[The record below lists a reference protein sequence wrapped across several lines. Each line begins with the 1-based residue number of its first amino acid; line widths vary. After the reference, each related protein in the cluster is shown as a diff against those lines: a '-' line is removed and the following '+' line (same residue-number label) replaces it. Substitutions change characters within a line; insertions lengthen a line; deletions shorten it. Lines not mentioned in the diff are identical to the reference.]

1 VALVPSAIVRFF
13 ERTQFADTPQEKP
26 WWLKS
31 SIDEIEWRVDVGKND
46 LREVRE
52 GVRGG
57 LVLRWDAL
65 MPSGKLTD
73 PSHATLCAELK
84 ALMIAVADTRESTR
98 SINTVFRTILNF
110 AEFLGLK
117 YGSELLSRGLLVAH
131 IDDVE
136 DFLEAHVEAGT
147 CATGRFIERF
157 ERYLDAAA
165 ASERPSDMAS
175 LKALF
180 GQTAGNQISFLAI
193 GEAISIDWERL
204 RASYAF
210 RAHLSEY
217 GYCHKVRHDN
227 GPRTT
232 SGYVDVLKAVGQASH
247 AVPALR
253 GWALGRLQSL
263 ADVCRPFRGGIDG
276 RTPTMPKIVRERLML
291 MACSWMLNEAPALER
306 HVEELVGVVVD
317 RGGGDGSD
325 FVSLL
330 NMVERGTSF
339 GSLQHSADFI
349 ERIHARRG
357 NRRHPHAEYRL
368 LPIVMGMIRLH
379 IGVCYVLTA
388 LLSCSRRT
396 EVCDLSHDSLFSV
409 DGRDYLTI
417 EQAKRGR
424 LNVRPTFD
432 KPVPR
437 IVRMAMETMANL
449 KKQLLRIIPIDDLLV
464 NERAFFFF
472 SMRGIRP
479 FDVNDAG
486 AIVRMVGSY
495 FDLRNEDGSAWTLAS
510 HQLRRAFAMTF
521 FHSEGSE
528 AALPALAWLM
538 GHHSVEETWRYV
550 SESMTGKELSHAEA
564 CMAMAAV
571 GADSTSHS
579 AGKLKEMLLQ
589 HFGCDDLTVLD
600 PEEAMEYLEMLS
612 ETGEIS
618 VRPVQI
624 ATSDRKS
631 FTVLVSFRSG
641 Q

>member
-1 VALVPSAIVRFF
+1 MALVSSAIVKFF
-13 ERTQFADTPQEKP
+13 ERTQFTDKPQEKP

-46 LREVRE
+46 LREVGE
-52 GVRGG
+52 GLRGG

-73 PSHATLCAELK
+73 PSHATLCAQLK
-84 ALMIAVADTRESTR
+84 ALMIAVADARESTR
-98 SINTVFRTILNF
+98 SIDTVFRTIINF
-110 AEFLGLK
+110 VEFLSLK
-117 YGSELLSRGLLVAH
+117 YGSKLLSRGLLVAH

-136 DFLEAHVEAGT
+136 DFLEKHVEAGT
-147 CATGRFIERF
+147 CATGMFIERF
-157 ERYLDAAA
+157 ERHLDAAGA
-165 ASERPSDMAS
+165 PQRPSDMAS

-193 GEAISIDWERL
+193 GEAISVDWKRL

-217 GYCHKVRHDN
+217 GYCHKARPDN

-263 ADVCRPFRGGIDG
+263 AEVCRPFRGGIDG

-291 MACSWMLNEAPALER
+291 MACSWMLNEGPTLER

-317 RGGGDGSD
+317 RGGDGSD
-325 FVSLL
+325 VVSFL
-330 NMVERGTSF
+330 NMVERDTSF
-339 GSLQHSADFI
+339 GSLQHCADFI
-349 ERIHARRG
+349 ERIHAPRRD
-357 NRRHPHAEYRL
+357 RRNPRAEYRL

-409 DGRDYLTI
+409 DDRDYLTI
-417 EQAKRGR
+417 EQAKRGG

-437 IVRMAMETMANL
+437 IVRMAMVSMANV

-464 NERAFFFF
+464 NERAFFFL
-472 SMRGIRP
+472 SMRGVRP

-486 AIVRMVGSY
+486 TVVRMVGSY
-495 FDLRNEDGSAWTLAS
+495 FDLRDESGSAWTLAS

-571 GADSTSHS
+571 SADSTSNS
-579 AGKLKEMLLQ
+579 AGKLKEMLLE

-612 ETGEIS
+612 ETGEIR

-624 ATSDRKS
+624 TTSDRKS
-631 FTVLVSFRSG
+631 FTVLVSFKGG